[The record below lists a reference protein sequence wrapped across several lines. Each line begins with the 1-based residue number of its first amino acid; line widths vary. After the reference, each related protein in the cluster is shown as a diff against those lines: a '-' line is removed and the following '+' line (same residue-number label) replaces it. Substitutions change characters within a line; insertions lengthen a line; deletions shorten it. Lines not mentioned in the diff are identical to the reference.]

1 MKHILIITANFPPEP
16 VTSAIMNCD
25 LAEAL
30 SVRYRLTVLAP
41 RPSRPKEMDFTH
53 AERPSGRYR
62 LITQDSYVHPESQM
76 AGRFR
81 ESYSFGRCSAEYIRK
96 HHEEID
102 FVYNDGWQ
110 FVGLYLVARACV
122 RYGIPYLVPIQDI
135 YPESLLTKLPRVP
148 LLRPLARALMAPFDR
163 YYIRHA
169 ACVRT
174 ISPAMARYLAQTR
187 GVEEK
192 RFLVVA
198 NWQDET
204 GFDAVPD
211 EAKDDGR
218 TTVRFMFAGNNS
230 RRANV
235 AMIINAFL
243 DAGLHNAELYIM
255 GGGNERENCELLARR
270 RGASNVT
277 FGSIPDGMVPEVQRR
292 ADVMVLALK
301 HGTGTLCI
309 PSKLVAYMLSGK
321 AVLASVEEG
330 SDTSRILR
338 EAQCGVVTPED
349 DRASLTEAFRR
360 LAATSREELCLMGK
374 RSRHYAEQHL
384 TRRANLTRVVQT
396 IEQLLIHKD
405 RR

>member
-30 SVRYRLTVLAP
+30 SVRYRVTVLAP

-148 LLRPLARALMAPFDR
+148 LLRPLVRALMAPFDR

-230 RRANV
+230 RQANV

-277 FGSIPDGMVPEVQRR
+277 FGSIQ
-292 ADVMVLALK
+292 
-301 HGTGTLCI
+301 
-309 PSKLVAYMLSGK
+309 